1 MLAKAILVHGVIG
14 YKFCW
19 LLPSEDHNQGAP
31 AGHESNGTT
40 VRDHWED
47 MNQLRHQ
54 LGMNQF
60 RSCETSYEI
69 FAAHFAQLYAVVFK
83 QPELLRFNSNSCTVW
98 RVGLLTSRASK
109 GDIVCMK
116 WTLGSTLNVSNSFHP
131 LEFHVRFLSFSSL
144 HSWLALAKNYKAP
157 KLEFFR

>member
-54 LGMNQF
+54 LGTYQYLFLVWSLFLQSLKFQGIQLPIQCLTEIHDNTFMNLLPQVSIEYLKQGYFMGYLQKF
-60 RSCETSYEI
+60 RAT
-69 FAAHFAQLYAVVFK
+69 
-83 QPELLRFNSNSCTVW
+83 
-98 RVGLLTSRASK
+98 
-109 GDIVCMK
+109 
-116 WTLGSTLNVSNSFHP
+116 
-131 LEFHVRFLSFSSL
+131 
-144 HSWLALAKNYKAP
+144 
-157 KLEFFR
+157 